1 MFKVKVSDAIIQHCM
16 RQVEIHNF
24 GQRYTA
30 NGTKEQQ
37 LTGIIGQSVIMQLF
51 GLPLV
56 DGNSGFDGGVD
67 ITYNGITID
76 VKTMGRTTDV
86 RDYYVHNFVGLQMYL
101 NPDAYI
107 FCSFNKTNNELTVC
121 GWVTKEQFKERSL
134 FFKKGSTRKRSDGT
148 EFKTFSDLYEI
159 PNRELNDIESIEQLK
174 RDISK

>member
-76 VKTMGRTTDV
+76 VKTD
-86 RDYYVHNFVGLQMYL
+86 
-101 NPDAYI
+101 
-107 FCSFNKTNNELTVC
+107 
-121 GWVTKEQFKERSL
+121 
-134 FFKKGSTRKRSDGT
+134 RKSVV
-148 EFKTFSDLYEI
+148 
-159 PNRELNDIESIEQLK
+159 
-174 RDISK
+174 